1 VDEPAISLVRQ
12 LEHRVGDL
20 EALADRIENTK
31 DSALGEAQTAQEAL
45 KRPFKYASELAGAQ
59 RRVGEI
65 SEQMRARQ
73 ADRDQPHHEQDRE
86 GHDREGHDRERDV
99 GDDYGLEL

>member
-1 VDEPAISLVRQ
+1 VDDPALSLVRQ

-20 EALADRIENTK
+20 EARAERIENTK
-31 DSALGEAQTAQEAL
+31 DKALAEAQTAREAL
-45 KRPFKYASELAGAQ
+45 KRPFKYAPELTGAQ
-59 RRVGEI
+59 RRVAEI

-73 ADRDQPHHEQDRE
+73 ADRDQPQHEQDR
-86 GHDREGHDRERDV
+86 DGHDRERDV